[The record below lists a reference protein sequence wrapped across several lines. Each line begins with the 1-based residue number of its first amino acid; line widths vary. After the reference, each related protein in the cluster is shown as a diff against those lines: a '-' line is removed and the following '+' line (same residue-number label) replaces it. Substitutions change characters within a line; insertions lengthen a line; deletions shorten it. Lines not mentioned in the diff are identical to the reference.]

1 MFQNLT
7 LLSTAQEMAR
17 NATARQ
23 SMVAKN
29 IANAD
34 TPGYKARDMMPFDAL
49 VKRGNMSSIDMAAT
63 RAGHMARADQSLSS
77 PTFISP
83 ETEQSPDG
91 NTVTVET
98 EILKSIEAERQHSKA
113 ISIYQSSMN
122 ILRSSIGK
130 GR

>member
-17 NATARQ
+17 NATSRQ

-49 VKRGNMSSIDMAAT
+49 VKHGKTSSFDMTVT
-63 RAGHMARADQSLSS
+63 RAGHMARADKSPSS
-77 PTFISP
+77 PTYISSKV
-83 ETEQSPDG
+83 EQSPDG
-91 NTVTVET
+91 NTVTVEA